1 MIDFFHSCL
10 SFEQEFCIDPPKTK
24 QNSSIQTQHLSI
36 FQAIHTAV
44 KTQNSR
50 IYSVFALIALI
61 ELVRL
66 VLWVENGVMWQKNCF
81 L

>member
-1 MIDFFHSCL
+1 MYVLLEIVV
-10 SFEQEFCIDPPKTK
+10 TK
-24 QNSSIQTQHLSI
+24 
-36 FQAIHTAV
+36 HTAV

-50 IYSVFALIALI
+50 INSVFALIALI

-66 VLWVENGVMWQKNCF
+66 VLWVENGVMRQKNCF